1 MPVMELCSLIAELET
16 KWGVSARPAQ
26 FEAPV
31 PLLGVPTN
39 VDSEQT
45 EFSVIITGVPA
56 DKKIAAIKVV
66 RDTIGLG
73 LKEAKDLVDQVSAK
87 SIILKEGLGKA
98 DAEELV
104 KKLRDAGC
112 EVTLR

>member
-1 MPVMELCSLIAELET
+1 M
-16 KWGVSARPAQ
+16 SARPAQ